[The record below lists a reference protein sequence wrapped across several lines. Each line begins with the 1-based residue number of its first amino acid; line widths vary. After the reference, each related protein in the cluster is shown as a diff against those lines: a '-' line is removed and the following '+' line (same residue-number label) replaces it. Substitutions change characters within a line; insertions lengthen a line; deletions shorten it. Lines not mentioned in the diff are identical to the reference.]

1 MMDGWYLYLFR
12 LMVIVLNQEMPR
24 KVTYGVDFDDDY
36 DIYDDYQEDNY
47 DYNYGNG
54 IDEHDT
60 GNWFLT
66 CYFFLNLLMAL

>member
-1 MMDGWYLYLFR
+1 MFIGF
-12 LMVIVLNQEMPR
+12 ILNQEMPR

-54 IDEHDT
+54 IDAHDT
-60 GNWFLT
+60 GN
-66 CYFFLNLLMAL
+66 